1 MQAPDNKINNP
12 FDRKI
17 SPPTVIAI
25 IGFLLL
31 FVTFLHYEAI
41 IGKSAYVGQGAQHP
55 ESFAQGIPAPLV
67 APIKKAILQFKSSN
81 IKSQTP

>member
-1 MQAPDNKINNP
+1 MQAPDNKNHNP

-31 FVTFLHYEAI
+31 FVTFLLYEAT
-41 IGKSAYVGQGAQHP
+41 IGKSAYASQGAQHP
-55 ESFAQGIPAPLV
+55 ETFAQGIPAPPV
-67 APIKKAILQFKSSN
+67 APIKKA
-81 IKSQTP
+81 TPQSKVQK